1 MAVVMKAIFDVFGN
15 VIGMEPMEMNDQLQ
29 TLTTDGHAL
38 DEKADQ
44 INNRINVTI
53 NDMEFLGSY
62 WRIRL
67 GHKILSESQLIID
80 LSINA
85 KAQMEISLNK
95 IISIELPPDRLW
107 VF

>member
-1 MAVVMKAIFDVFGN
+1 
-15 VIGMEPMEMNDQLQ
+15 
-29 TLTTDGHAL
+29 
-38 DEKADQ
+38 
-44 INNRINVTI
+44 
-53 NDMEFLGSY
+53 MEFLGSY

-67 GHKILSESQLIID
+67 GHEILSDSQLIID